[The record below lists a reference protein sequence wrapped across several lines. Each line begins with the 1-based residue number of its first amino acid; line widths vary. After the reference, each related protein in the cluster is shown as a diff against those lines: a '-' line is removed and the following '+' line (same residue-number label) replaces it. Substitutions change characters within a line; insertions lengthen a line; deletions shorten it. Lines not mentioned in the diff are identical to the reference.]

1 MSKKIERRINFYQI
15 KWIKNDG
22 SGVTKDIN
30 YINNILSKCP
40 EMKEGDLFSTIL
52 EKHEFNNKEETK
64 KIMSFWTISKYKKDD
79 LPLKFNESNKQ
90 SVGLD
95 LKEDE
100 GLYAPTHFII
110 FDGKFIGAE
119 YNHDG
124 IRSISSNISG
134 IMNKYIKDES
144 FPDLNHVEIIPILRT
159 DVSELINRL
168 DVISSIEVK
177 VSTDYAKRLMG
188 ENEKDENNKSINLSR
203 DLFSSAKIAA
213 EGMTIKIIY
222 SVGHLKPKKKSEIR
236 DLLNA
241 IKQILSRS
249 DYRDNIKTMKLKG
262 YDYDNGTD
270 RAQDID
276 LLNHLMMEK
285 KGFPALDDKTRAVDK
300 NVMFKEIIKS
310 YNSMK
315 EDLEA
320 LSYPAGDDRI
330 R

>member
-1 MSKKIERRINFYQI
+1 MSKRIERRINFYQI
-15 KWIKNDG
+15 KWIKRDK

-30 YINNILSKCP
+30 YINSILSNCP
-40 EMKEGDLFSTIL
+40 EMKKGDLFTTIL
-52 EKHEFNNKEETK
+52 EKHELSNIEETK
-64 KIMSFWTISKYKKDD
+64 RNMSFWTISKYKKDD

-95 LKEDE
+95 LEENE

-124 IRSISSNISG
+124 IRSISSNIG
-134 IMNKYIKDES
+134 GAINKYIKDES
-144 FPDLNHVEIIPILRT
+144 FFDLDHVEIIPILRT

-168 DVISSIEVK
+168 DVISAIEVK

-188 ENEKDENNKSINLSR
+188 ENEEDENNKSINLSR
-203 DLFSSAKIAA
+203 DLFSSARIAA

-249 DYRDNIKTMKLKG
+249 DYKENIDTLKLKG
-262 YDYDNGTD
+262 YDYDTD
-270 RAQDID
+270 ADSAQEVD

-300 NVMFKEIIKS
+300 NVMFMEIIKS

-315 EDLEA
+315 EDLEE
-320 LSYPAGDDRI
+320 LSYPVGDDR
-330 R
+330 